1 MPDTLPAPPPSTTP
15 EDAPKRFR
23 PSRWVIGVAIVA
35 MVAMWGYVVYL
46 AFGPG
51 RQGPPDELDDP
62 AFAIAAQARCEQAL
76 AVVEQLP
83 RAADTTSAVERA
95 DVVEEANAAFR
106 AMLDDLDALVPAGED
121 GEIVQEWL
129 ADWRTYLDDRELY
142 AEALREDED
151 SRLLVSPKDGQ
162 HITEYLDAFAA
173 DNHMPACS
181 TPLDVA

>member
-1 MPDTLPAPPPSTTP
+1 VTGTVSAPSAAPSP
-15 EDAPKRFR
+15 GDAPKRFR
-23 PSRWVIGVAIVA
+23 PSRLVIGVAIAA
-35 MVAMWGYVVYL
+35 MVAMWVYVLYL
-46 AFGPG
+46 AVGPG

-83 RAADTTSAVERA
+83 HAADTTSANERA
-95 DVVEEANAAFR
+95 SVVEEANAAFR
-106 AMLDDLDALVPAGED
+106 AMLDDLDALVPGGED

-129 ADWRTYLDDRELY
+129 TDWRTYLDDRELY
-142 AEALREDED
+142 ADALREDED